1 MTRKVVITG
10 LGVISPIG
18 NDLKTTWQGIINGA
32 SGIKRISGFD
42 ASTFP
47 VQIAGEITDFSFDT
61 SLLPEELQNLTGRS
75 IQLGIEASGMA
86 LKDSG
91 LELKK
96 EDPVKIGVSLGG
108 DEEYIKIGNIENIYA
123 KDLVHNAFVEGQNA
137 YCHLLKHSP
146 SVAKTWSARRRTDT
160 GTKILSLLYNL
171 QGPLETSHTSCSS
184 SGHALGKAKRLI
196 EDGDC
201 DIVLSGGHCSMLSEF
216 SVGGFHLLGTLSTRN
231 DEPHRASRPFD
242 LDRDGFIMGEGAGI
256 VILEE
261 LEHAKKRGAHIYAEF
276 AGYGSSSNA
285 YRLTD
290 TPPDGRGGD
299 LSMLRAVNDAGANK
313 KEVSYINAHG
323 TATLVNDRSETLSI
337 KKVFGDQAYN
347 IPISSSKSMLGHL
360 VCSSSAVEFAITT
373 LAVKENIVPPTTNL
387 ETPDPKCDLDY
398 IPGQA
403 RETEVNLALSNSF
416 AFGGQNA
423 TLAIKKFKG

>member
-1 MTRKVVITG
+1 MTRKVIITG

-146 SVAKTWSARRRTDT
+146 SVAKNMVRKKKNGYRHKDTFPALQPAGPPGNIPHLLLLKRTCAWKSKKTYRRWRLRHCFIRRT
-160 GTKILSLLYNL
+160 L
-171 QGPLETSHTSCSS
+171 
-184 SGHALGKAKRLI
+184 
-196 EDGDC
+196 
-201 DIVLSGGHCSMLSEF
+201 F
-216 SVGGFHLLGTLSTRN
+216 
-231 DEPHRASRPFD
+231 
-242 LDRDGFIMGEGAGI
+242 
-256 VILEE
+256 
-261 LEHAKKRGAHIYAEF
+261 YAF
-276 AGYGSSSNA
+276 
-285 YRLTD
+285 
-290 TPPDGRGGD
+290 
-299 LSMLRAVNDAGANK
+299 
-313 KEVSYINAHG
+313 
-323 TATLVNDRSETLSI
+323 
-337 KKVFGDQAYN
+337 
-347 IPISSSKSMLGHL
+347 
-360 VCSSSAVEFAITT
+360 
-373 LAVKENIVPPTTNL
+373 
-387 ETPDPKCDLDY
+387 
-398 IPGQA
+398 
-403 RETEVNLALSNSF
+403 
-416 AFGGQNA
+416 
-423 TLAIKKFKG
+423 